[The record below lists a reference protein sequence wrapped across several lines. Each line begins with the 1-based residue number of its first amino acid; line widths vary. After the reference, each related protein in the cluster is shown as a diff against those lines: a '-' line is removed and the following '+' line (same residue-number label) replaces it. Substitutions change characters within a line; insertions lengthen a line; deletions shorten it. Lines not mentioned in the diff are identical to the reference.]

1 MKRPQEKE
9 YETEIRVKKK
19 ESYLTSR
26 QTDMHQSKKE
36 NTLKQDRF

>member
-9 YETEIRVKKK
+9 YETDIRMKKK
-19 ESYLTSR
+19 ESYPTSG
-26 QTDMHQSKKE
+26 QTDMHQRKKE